1 MPLPSSADTPH
12 YLPSTLCCLP
22 QTPLLLLQLQQ
33 QQQPELDANSN
44 EAIMQE
50 VLQDYMS
57 KAEAYKADLGDNRLT
72 VEHLMMAM
80 AEVDGMQGGR
90 KRARHGGVWGLYCSP
105 WTCNKPCVLSG
116 KTLLCGI
123 SG

>member
-1 MPLPSSADTPH
+1 L
-12 YLPSTLCCLP
+12 
-22 QTPLLLLQLQQ
+22 Q
-33 QQQPELDANSN
+33 QQQPEVDANSN

-80 AEVDGMQGGR
+80 AEVGWGM
-90 KRARHGGVWGLYCSP
+90 GVGQKQCTLIVAVVLVVVWATSTG
-105 WTCNKPCVLSG
+105 WTCNNPQVQKHAVRHDFVVWHQ
-116 KTLLCGI
+116 
-123 SG
+123 